1 METDPGSAL
10 QPMGLAASKE
20 WFKLLAGRSPAP
32 YEINEGDQCAWRQD
46 NQYIGKLFHTWRKL
60 KKYFNGALKGAE
72 LMVTIVVVGAR
83 GRMGATLVELVQRDE
98 ELSLAGVTEREERLG
113 ELAFLNCPAAS
124 SLEEVLPQAP
134 GAVVVDFSQPEV
146 TIKTVQA
153 ARQSSNPVVIGTT
166 GFSQDQQQALRDAA
180 AELPLFWA
188 PNMSVGIN
196 VLLELLPKLAEFLG
210 QDYDVDV
217 SEIHHKHKKDA
228 PSGTALKLGQ
238 VLAEAKGF
246 SSDSL
251 RACREG
257 MIGER
262 PRSEIG
268 LQTMR
273 GGDVVGEH
281 TVYFFGPGERID
293 VTHKAYSRETFAQGA
308 LRAAK
313 WLSRQSPGRLYAM
326 ADVFRG

>member
-1 METDPGSAL
+1 
-10 QPMGLAASKE
+10 
-20 WFKLLAGRSPAP
+20 
-32 YEINEGDQCAWRQD
+32 
-46 NQYIGKLFHTWRKL
+46 
-60 KKYFNGALKGAE
+60 
-72 LMVTIVVVGAR
+72 MVTIVVVGAR

-166 GFSQDQQQALRDAA
+166 GFSQDQQQTLRDAA

-196 VLLELLPKLAEFLG
+196 VLLELLPTLAEFLG

-293 VTHKAYSRETFAQGA
+293 VTHRAYSRETFAQGA